1 MDNLFKLK
9 EHNTTVKT
17 EFIAG
22 LTSFFAAVYIIM
34 VNASILS
41 DGGIPMEPLII
52 ATVLSSLVGCLLVAF
67 MSNTPLVIMPGMGV
81 NALFT
86 YTIIKTMGLTFFE
99 ALASVTIAGLLFVAI
114 AITPLSKLLTDAIP
128 DSLKEAISVGIGLF
142 ITFLGV
148 QKSGILVPDASTFV
162 KLGDLTDPTVIVFL
176 ITMVITLI
184 LFVMNVPGSFLIGI
198 ITGTI
203 ISIFFGIISLPTTYF
218 SLPDFKAY
226 NDIFFKISFSGIT
239 DISFWIATFSL
250 TLILVFQGIGL
261 LHGQVGGLLKRPEK
275 TEKALT
281 ALAISTLTCGL
292 LGTSPTVS
300 TVEGTAGIAA
310 GGRTG
315 LTAIFASLMLLLS
328 LFLIPV
334 IAIIPNA
341 AIAPV
346 LIILG
351 GLMIQSINQ
360 IDFKNFS
367 ESFPSFLI
375 ISLIPLT
382 FNIVDGIAF
391 GFITYPICK
400 IASKKFKDV
409 STTMY
414 VVSLIFL
421 LYFILR
427 IP

>member
-52 ATVLSSLVGCLLVAF
+52 ATVLASLVGCLLVAF